1 MKIDKEIELPMGTV
15 HFVGE
20 VSEEELDHIITL
32 GLAMLL
38 QTGRLPV
45 QMVDDTEGETL
56 Q

>member
-1 MKIDKEIELPMGTV
+1 MKIDKEIELPMGRV

-20 VSEEELDHIITL
+20 LTEEELDTVITL

-38 QTGRLPV
+38 HSGKLPM
-45 QMVDDTEGETL
+45 QEVDEGSDTL